1 MSRRPRLAAL
11 SIWLAVM
18 AVLALIIVRSQFTAD
33 MSVFLPRNPTPE
45 QRLLVDQL
53 RDGMVSRL
61 ILVGI
66 SGGDAAERGR
76 VSQAMAAALRGDARF
91 ASVNNGESGALQE
104 EQRWLFDNRYLLSPA
119 VEPARFSADGLR
131 AALTDTLNLLAS
143 PAGMLVK
150 PLVTRDPTGEL
161 MQLLQQLDPGTQPAR
176 DPAHGVWITRD
187 GETALMLAL
196 TRAAGSDID
205 AQEAAMG
212 ALDSAFNAA
221 VAAARGS
228 GAAAAPLRLE
238 MTGPGVFAVES
249 RATIKR
255 EVERIAL
262 LGAVLT
268 IGFLLA
274 VYRSLTVL
282 LLGMLPVVTGT
293 LAGIAAVSLGFGV
306 VHGLTLGFG
315 STLIGEAVDYAIY
328 LFVRAGRTP
337 GAAGDNEDEPDD
349 GRDGF
354 WATIRLGLLTSV
366 AGFAALFASGFPGLA
381 QLGLYSIAGLIAA
394 VLVTRYILPP
404 LLPTNFR
411 LRDVRPLGLRLA
423 ALATAAGRLPWLVV
437 VLATAAAAV
446 LALRHDGLWNSELLA
461 LSPVP
466 QRQQELDMRLRTEMG
481 APDVRYLVVVDGAD
495 TETTLRAVE
504 ALAPRLNALQADGV
518 IAGWDAPTRYLP
530 SLATQAARR
539 AALPPREELAARLR
553 TATTGLPLRAE
564 RLTPFLDEID
574 AARQRPPL
582 TPESMA
588 GSSLALAVQAMLIHT
603 EGGVRALLPLRA
615 PEDGTDLIDTGRV
628 RAALAGAGDGNAP
641 LFLDLKQESDALYAN
656 YLHEAIRLALGG
668 VAAVIVLL
676 LVFLRSPRQ
685 VLRVVVPLA
694 AAVLVVTAGL
704 ALAGKQL
711 ILLHLVGMLL
721 IVAVGSNYT
730 LFFNRTDGRMAAPRT
745 LASLFF
751 ANCTTVCGFGLLAFS
766 EVPVLQAIGI
776 TVGPG
781 AVLALVFSAMLGTRR
796 DAPAALATAA
806 CGR

>member
-11 SIWLAVM
+11 TIWLAVM
-18 AVLALIIVRSQFTAD
+18 AVLALIIARSQFTAD

-66 SGGDAAERGR
+66 SGGDAETRGR
-76 VSQAMAAALRGDARF
+76 VSQAMAAALHGDARF
-91 ASVNNGESGALQE
+91 VSVNNGESGALQE

-119 VEPARFSADGLR
+119 VTPARFSTDGLR

-161 MQLLQQLDPGTQPAR
+161 MQLLQRLDPGTQPAR

-212 ALDSAFNAA
+212 ALQREFET
-221 VAAARGS
+221 ARGS
-228 GAAAAPLRLE
+228 AAAATPLRLE

-255 EVERIAL
+255 EVERIAV

-268 IGFLLA
+268 VGFLLA

-293 LAGIAAVSLGFGV
+293 LAGVAAVSLGFGV

-315 STLIGEAVDYAIY
+315 TTLIGEAVDYAIY
-328 LFVRAGRTP
+328 LFVRAGRGP
-337 GAAGDNEDEPDD
+337 GTAAEDDDPDE

-394 VLVTRYILPP
+394 VLVTRY
-404 LLPTNFR
+404 LLPTLLPADFR

-423 ALATAAGRLPWLVV
+423 ALANAAGRLPWLVV
-437 VLATAAAAV
+437 ALAAGAAAV

-466 QRQQELDMRLRTEMG
+466 MRQQELDMRLRTEMG

-504 ALAPRLNALQADGV
+504 ALAPRLDALQADGV

-539 AALPPREELAARLR
+539 AALPAREELAARLHAA
-553 TATTGLPLRAE
+553 TAELPLRAE

-588 GSSLALAVQAMLIHT
+588 GSSLGLPVQAMLIHT

-615 PEDGTDLIDTGRV
+615 PEDGTDLIDAGRV
-628 RAALAGAGDGNAP
+628 RAALAGAGDGSAP

-656 YLHEAIRLALGG
+656 YLREAIRLALGG
-668 VAAVIVLL
+668 VAAVVVLL

-685 VLRVVVPLA
+685 VLRVVTPLA

-730 LFFNRTDGRMAAPRT
+730 LFFNRADGRMAAPRT

-751 ANCTTVCGFGLLAFS
+751 ANCTTVCAFGLLAFS

-781 AVLALVFSAMLGTRR
+781 AVLALVFSAMLGSRG
-796 DAPAALATAA
+796 DARAVLPAPA